1 MNKKIQIGF
10 IGIGVMGAPI
20 IKHLLDS
27 HYRVYGF
34 TRTKKKATS
43 LIEQGLIW
51 CDTIKEVVKQSDVI
65 FTMLGFPE
73 DVETIY
79 FGTHGIFEYTHP
91 NQILIDMTTSKP
103 SLANKIFHHG
113 EKLNVNCLDAPV
125 TGGDIGAQNG
135 TLTMMV
141 GGEKTAFDLIL
152 PILQTFC
159 QTIEFMGGPGN
170 GQHTKMANQTAI
182 AANLLGMAEALAY
195 AQAAKLNETKVMNIL
210 TSGSAASWQ
219 LINNGPKALS
229 GDYSPGFYVKHFSK
243 DMNIAL
249 EEIARMEHLLPGLK
263 LVSEFYLQMLADGH
277 GDLGTQSLL
286 KHYQKKN
293 NK

>member
-1 MNKKIQIGF
+1 MKNQPRIGF
-10 IGIGVMGAPI
+10 IGIGVMGGSI
-20 IKHLLDS
+20 VHHLLKAD
-27 HYRVYGF
+27 YQVYGF
-34 TRTKKKATS
+34 TRTKKKALP
-43 LIEQGLIW
+43 LIEQGLMW
-51 CDTIKEVVKQSDVI
+51 CDTIKEVVKQSDII

-73 DVETIY
+73 DVQTTY
-79 FGTHGIFEYTHP
+79 FGKHGIFEYVQP

-103 SLANKIFHHG
+103 SLATKIFQHG
-113 EKLNVNCLDAPV
+113 EHVHVSCLDAPV

-135 TLTMMV
+135 TLSIMV
-141 GGEKTAFDLIL
+141 GGTKTAFDLVF

-159 QTIEFMGGPGN
+159 ETIEFMGKPGN

-195 AQAAKLNETKVMNIL
+195 AQAAKLDETKVMNIL
-210 TSGSAASWQ
+210 THGSAASWQ
-219 LINNGPKALS
+219 IINNGPKALS

-249 EEIARMEHLLPGLK
+249 EEIETMEQLLPGLK
-263 LVSEFYLQMLADGH
+263 LVSDFYLQMLADGH

-286 KHYQKKN
+286 KHYQKK
-293 NK
+293 KK